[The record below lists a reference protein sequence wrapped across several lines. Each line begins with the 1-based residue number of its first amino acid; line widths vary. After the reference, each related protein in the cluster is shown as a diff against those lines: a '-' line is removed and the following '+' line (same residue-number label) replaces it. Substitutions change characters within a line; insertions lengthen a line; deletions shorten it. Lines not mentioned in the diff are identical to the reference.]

1 MINFKVGIIGAG
13 SIAATVADTLT
24 KLDAFEPYAI
34 ASRDLAKAQEF
45 ASAHGCTKA
54 YGSYEELVADPDV
67 ELVYIATPHAFH
79 AEQAK
84 MCINAGKPCLVEK
97 AFSYNAATAKEVLDL
112 AEEKKVFCGEAMWIR
127 FNPLYKLAAK
137 IIFDNKIGKLNHIQA
152 SLGYDIKEKE
162 RLQKPE
168 LAGGALLDL
177 GIYCINLSAMFFGS
191 DPANVMSTVRYFQTG
206 MDAQEV
212 ISFAHEGGRTADY
225 FVTAMYKAENNARF
239 YCDLGYIEI
248 QNMNN
253 PEGLKVF
260 GKNKELIFQATVPDT
275 QISGYEYEFLS
286 ARDAIITGKT
296 ECGEITHRET
306 IRLLAHA
313 DMLRKTWKMPFPME
327 LTAEGSKEQ
336 E

>member
-34 ASRDLAKAQEF
+34 ASRDKAKAEEF
-45 ASAHGCTKA
+45 AKAHGCTKA
-54 YGSYEELVADPDV
+54 YGSYEELVNDAEV

-97 AFSYNAATAKEVLDL
+97 AFSYNAASAKEVLEL
-112 AEEKKVFCGEAMWIR
+112 AEAKKIFCGEAMWIR

-137 IIFDNKIGKLNHIQA
+137 IIFENRIGKLTHIQA

-162 RLQKPE
+162 RILKPE

-191 DPANVMSTVRYFQTG
+191 DPANVMSTCRQFNTG

-239 YCDLGYIEI
+239 YCDLGYVEIE
-248 QNMNN
+248 NMNN
-253 PEGLKVF
+253 PERLRVF
-260 GKNKELIFQATVPDT
+260 GKDRELIFEAKVPDT
-275 QISGYEYEFLS
+275 QISGYEYEFIS

-296 ECGEITHRET
+296 ECGEMTHGET
-306 IRLLAHA
+306 IRLLSHT
-313 DMLRKTWKMPFPME
+313 DMLRRTWKMPFPME
-327 LTAEGSKEQ
+327 LKEKEAE
-336 E
+336 

>member
-34 ASRDLAKAQEF
+34 ASRDLNKAKDF
-45 ASAHGCTKA
+45 AEAHGCAKA
-54 YGSYEELVADPDV
+54 YGSYDELVQDPDV

-97 AFSYNAATAKEVLDL
+97 AFSYNAVTAKEVLDL
-112 AEEKKVFCGEAMWIR
+112 AEEKKIFCGEAMWIR

-152 SLGYDIKEKE
+152 TLGYDIKEKE
-162 RLQKPE
+162 RIQKPE

-177 GIYCINLSAMFFGS
+177 GIYCLNLSAMFFGK
-191 DPANVMSTVRYFQTG
+191 DPANVLTTCRKFNTG
-206 MDAQEV
+206 VDAQEV
-212 ISFAHEGGRTADY
+212 ISFAYEGGRTADY
-225 FVTAMYKAENNARF
+225 YVTAMYKAENNARF

-248 QNMNN
+248 ENMNN
-253 PEGLKVF
+253 PERLRVF
-260 GKNKELIFQATVPDT
+260 GKSKELIFEATVPDA
-275 QISGYEYEFLS
+275 QISGYEYEFFS

-296 ECGEITHRET
+296 ECVEITHRET
-306 IRLLAHA
+306 IRLLQHA
-313 DMLRKTWKMPFPME
+313 DTLRATWKMLYPME
-327 LTAEGSKEQ
+327 AATDEKPA
-336 E
+336 